1 MMIRDAL
8 VWMFRNRKTGR
19 ITVVQFPNVA
29 LAVFLLASVVRLIV
43 KPSGSVATVFDVVGT
58 GALLVWALDE
68 LIRGVNP
75 WRRMLGGAMLAWE
88 ALQLL
93 AR

>member
-1 MMIRDAL
+1 MIRGAFD
-8 VWMFRNRKTGR
+8 WMFRNRNTGG
-19 ITVVQFPNVA
+19 ITVVQFPNMA

-43 KPSGSVATVFDVVGT
+43 KPSGSAATVFDVVGS

-75 WRRMLGGAMLAWE
+75 WRRMLGGGMVVWE